1 MTEDRASAG
10 SRPLTTLA
18 VERALDKRAKE
29 ATAEVEHI
37 LDAALRVIRRAEPAS
52 PRVADIIAEA
62 GSSNHAFYRYFGG
75 KDDVILAVMDRG
87 IAILRS
93 YIDHQVAKET
103 DPAGRARRWITA
115 VLAQADD
122 PQLARESRAVGRLVA
137 TIQPHRVADADSFR
151 ATLVAPLVDALLAAG
166 VPDPETAAD
175 AAYDVAYGALSRHV
189 EDLTP
194 VRRAERERLV
204 EFCLK
209 GAGLR

>member
-1 MTEDRASAG
+1 MIQERAAAEPRRLS
-10 SRPLTTLA
+10 TLA
-18 VERALDKRAKE
+18 VERALDKRAKD

-37 LDAALRVIRRAEPAS
+37 LDAALRVIRSAEPAS

-62 GSSNHAFYRYFGG
+62 GSSTHAFYRYFGG

-87 IAILRS
+87 ITILRS
-93 YIDHQVAKET
+93 YIDHQVGKET
-103 DPAGRARRWITA
+103 DPPGRARRWVTA

-122 PQLARESRAVGRLVA
+122 PELARESRAVGRLVA
-137 TIQPHRVADADSFR
+137 TIRPHRVADADSFR
-151 ATLVAPLVDALLAAG
+151 ATLVAPLVDALRDAG
-166 VPDPETAAD
+166 VPGPETAAD

-194 VRRAERERLV
+194 IRPAERERLV

-209 GAGLR
+209 GAGLT